1 MNFKFFRRD
10 FIIVEDKAS
19 IENLQ
24 EHVKLEVALEIIMAK
39 LADAIF
45 EMTKDN
51 NIENEKKKK
60 KLTDIQ
66 EKAYEGNPEIIN
78 SIIKG
83 EI

>member
-1 MNFKFFRRD
+1 M
-10 FIIVEDKAS
+10 EDKAS

-51 NIENEKKKK
+51 NIENEKRFK